1 MAPSF
6 CKTLVNFSECLGG
19 LQGFFREKGGI
30 MSCELDASEL
40 AINKDKTVT
49 LNEVGKAMI
58 ENANGIGTV
67 LKANVQTRIVER
79 LTLEGIELVEQK
91 FI

>member
-1 MAPSF
+1 
-6 CKTLVNFSECLGG
+6 
-19 LQGFFREKGGI
+19 